1 MTRTKLFKTLYQ
13 YCYVDL
19 DSSDNNRKEK
29 VIQKFWDLLNQY
41 SQDTDLREI
50 AINRFEKDFFDLE
63 GGK

>member
-1 MTRTKLFKTLYQ
+1 M
-13 YCYVDL
+13 DL